1 MIRVSIAWE
10 RRSRHPLAERLRRL
24 VRAVLGSLGVEGAEV
39 SILITGDGR
48 LRELNRTW
56 RGMDRPTDVL
66 SFPDGTTL
74 PNGRRLL
81 GEVAVSMDAAR
92 RQAAELGHSV
102 EREVEE
108 LVLHG
113 VLHLA
118 GYDHEKDGGEMEALE
133 LGMRR
138 ELLP

>member
-10 RRSRHPLAERLRRL
+10 RRSRRPLAERLRRL
-24 VRAVLGSLGVEGAEV
+24 VRAALDSLGVDGAEL
-39 SILITGDGR
+39 SILITGDDR
-48 LRELNRTW
+48 LRELNRSW
-56 RGMDRPTDVL
+56 RGLDRPTDVL
-66 SFPDGTTL
+66 SFPDGGEL
-74 PNGRRLL
+74 PDGWRLL
-81 GEVAVSMDAAR
+81 GEVVVSMDAAR
-92 RQAAELGHSV
+92 RQAVELGHSV